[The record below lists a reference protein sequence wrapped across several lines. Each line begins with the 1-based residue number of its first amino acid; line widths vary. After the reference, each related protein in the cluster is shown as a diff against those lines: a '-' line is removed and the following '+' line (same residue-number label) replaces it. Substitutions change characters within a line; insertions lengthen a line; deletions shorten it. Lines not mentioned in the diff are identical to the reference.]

1 MERKG
6 ALVGQVALITGGAR
20 NIGRQVALTFAGAG
34 ADVAITSRTPEQV
47 NETVT
52 LLREQGRRAFGIA
65 CDLRDPEQALAL
77 DGVGQRECLL
87 RVA

>member
-52 LLREQGRRAFGIA
+52 LLREQGRRAFGVA
-65 CDLRDPEQALAL
+65 CDASSASRTWRLTSAFRRAL
-77 DGVGQRECLL
+77 VSTMC
-87 RVA
+87 